1 MILSDFNYGCLPQ
14 ALVDKIIK
22 LSKSKNIF
30 IASDSQSSSQ
40 LGDIAKF
47 KGSDLITPTERE
59 ARLSQ
64 LQKNHDDG
72 LVVLADK
79 LMIKAEA
86 KHILLKLGDEGMI
99 CQQSKMLMNRL
110 IPRDLKP

>member
-1 MILSDFNYGCLPQ
+1 MIRLSR
-14 ALVDKIIK
+14 
-22 LSKSKNIF
+22 SKSKNIF

-40 LGDIAKF
+40 LGDIGRS

-59 ARLSQ
+59 ARLS
-64 LQKNHDDG
+64 LQNYDDG

-86 KHILLKLGDEGMI
+86 KHILLKLGGEGMI
-99 CQQSKMLMNRL
+99 CQHSKIAHTM
-110 IPRDLKP
+110 PHT